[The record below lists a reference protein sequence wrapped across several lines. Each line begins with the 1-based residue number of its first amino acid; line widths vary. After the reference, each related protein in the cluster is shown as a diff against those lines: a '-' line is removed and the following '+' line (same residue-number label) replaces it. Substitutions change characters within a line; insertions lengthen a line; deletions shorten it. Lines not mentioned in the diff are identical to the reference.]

1 MSSPLIPN
9 FHYICGVDSMI
20 SGMNFTHHISRG
32 FRDIGGGYTPSIT
45 HTMAHELGHG
55 LFGLDHIFSGAY
67 GIKKG
72 ATYNLMDYTEKTP
85 NDALSY
91 HEWTQIN
98 LPLPNWS
105 ALSRAEEDM
114 WDYAYAAKPR
124 MTEVFRNNIYNVAI
138 NTIFRDFDDLRT
150 CLLRFPD
157 NTFGS
162 NEFSVFTALKEQCED
177 ELCKENLFPIA
188 LIAGIIHSGLV
199 HRYTVP
205 KMYLKGTQN
214 GRYIIEKY
222 SIRTSFGN
230 SMRFDVGNIS
240 NFSVYYS
247 DDWSQSNYMRV
258 AYSTMI
264 RINPNDFDTGRHPF
278 CIAGTDCF
286 GGNSQIQSIP
296 VSQYYSREEWI
307 SVLFIHELIH
317 KIFYTEPIYFDPI
330 TFNRIDQDFNANCW
344 LQKPNNDAAIQVGNF
359 VMMYLY
365 RIREGNNPTN
375 QGPYIRTTLDHHQRL
390 QDSSG
395 IVQNQ
400 DNDGGGNQ
408 YIEGYDL
415 SPTELIDLPN
425 GIFNKLN
432 NDFYLNYVRPFVPQR
447 YQDSKYG
454 YR

>member
-1 MSSPLIPN
+1 M
-9 FHYICGVDSMI
+9 YIK
-20 SGMNFTHHISRG
+20 
-32 FRDIGGGYTPSIT
+32 
-45 HTMAHELGHG
+45 
-55 LFGLDHIFSGAY
+55 
-67 GIKKG
+67 GIK
-72 ATYNLMDYTEKTP
+72 
-85 NDALSY
+85 
-91 HEWTQIN
+91 
-98 LPLPNWS
+98 
-105 ALSRAEEDM
+105 
-114 WDYAYAAKPR
+114 
-124 MTEVFRNNIYNVAI
+124 
-138 NTIFRDFDDLRT
+138 
-150 CLLRFPD
+150 
-157 NTFGS
+157 
-162 NEFSVFTALKEQCED
+162 
-177 ELCKENLFPIA
+177 
-188 LIAGIIHSGLV
+188 
-199 HRYTVP
+199 
-205 KMYLKGTQN
+205 N

-222 SIRTSFGN
+222 NIRTSGN
-230 SMRFDVGNIS
+230 SMRFDVGEIS
-240 NFSVYYS
+240 DFSVYYFNN
-247 DDWSQSNYMRV
+247 WEQSNNMRV
-258 AYSTMI
+258 AYSTRI

-286 GGNSQIQSIP
+286 GGNSQIQSNL

-330 TFNRIDQDFNANCW
+330 TFNRTNQDFNANCW

-408 YIEGYDL
+408 YIQGYDL

-432 NDFYLNYVRPFVPQR
+432 NDFYLKYVRPFVPQR
-447 YQDSKYG
+447 YQDSRYG